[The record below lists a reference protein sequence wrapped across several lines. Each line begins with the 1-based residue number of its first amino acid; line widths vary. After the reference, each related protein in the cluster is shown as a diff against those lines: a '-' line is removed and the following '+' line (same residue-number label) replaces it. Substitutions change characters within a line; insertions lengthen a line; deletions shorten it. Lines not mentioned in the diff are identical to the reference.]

1 MKFDYLFLLPHKDN
15 IFIKMSV
22 SLDVN
27 VGVNINKNDTIE
39 VNLPEVLP
47 PLGILN
53 ESDILNMDRE
63 ELKRWCGVYG
73 IRRNIKTEEMRI
85 ALYNILK
92 QNPVDAELYNKKNR
106 IILTKKKKVG
116 GIGVILV
123 IIGLIIFF
131 SFRGSGSIAHVAQNI
146 TNGTYSLF

>member
-27 VGVNINKNDTIE
+27 VGININKNDTIE